1 MTRDLTAIF
10 KIEMSEN
17 YPLLF
22 GIYKQKMNK
31 YNSFSKKTSL
41 YLRKMTN
48 ETYSIEGKFIVLHYL
63 VSV

>member
-22 GIYKQKMNK
+22 GIYKQKTNK

-48 ETYSIEGKFIVLHYL
+48 ET
-63 VSV
+63 